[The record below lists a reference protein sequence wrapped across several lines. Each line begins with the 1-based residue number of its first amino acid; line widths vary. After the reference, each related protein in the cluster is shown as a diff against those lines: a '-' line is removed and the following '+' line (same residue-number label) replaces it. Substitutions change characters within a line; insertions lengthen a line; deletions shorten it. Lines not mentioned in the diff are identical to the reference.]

1 MTTQFIHS
9 QTGLWIRAARIFI
22 ISAAAILVLTDLAK
36 LTTSTGN
43 ARILDRADA
52 VFWFMTNRQL
62 LLAVALL
69 EIGIA
74 AAILSKRLDL
84 TNKLFLIAWL
94 GSVFLIYRGVRAWTG
109 DHGPCGCVGNLT
121 EALGISAGAADLG
134 MKIMLAYLLA
144 GSMAFLAMA
153 LLIRGK
159 TIHSEGL
166 IVREQSVP
174 KGI

>member
-1 MTTQFIHS
+1 MT
-9 QTGLWIRAARIFI
+9 G
-22 ISAAAILVLTDLAK
+22 LAK

-43 ARILDRADA
+43 ARILDRADS
-52 VFWFMTNRQL
+52 VFWFMSNRQL

-84 TNKLFLIAWL
+84 TNKLYLIAWL
-94 GSVFLIYRGVRAWTG
+94 GSVFLIYRGARAWAG

-134 MKIMLAYLLA
+134 MKIMLVYLLA
-144 GSMAFLAMA
+144 GSLAFLA
-153 LLIRGK
+153 LGFLGRGK
-159 TIHSEGL
+159 PVQTGARALRKESLPTG
-166 IVREQSVP
+166 VN
-174 KGI
+174 